1 LRNSDLGTA
10 KRKRKCPTKKKKI
23 DAEKKIQKG
32 KENNS
37 SKKDSLDE

>member
-10 KRKRKCPTKKKKI
+10 KRKRKCPTKKKI